1 MNITEN
7 IEKKKWLK
15 WLPANKTLLLIFLL
29 YISILFLYYS
39 GSGTFFLSIIHR
51 YLSDSI
57 FSFISLIFCSSSS
70 RARVSPTKTILLWN
84 TLFGDKSFTLRHGL
98 TFRQIEVIFKLQQIF
113 SDLWILKSLKF

>member
-39 GSGTFFLSIIHR
+39 GSGTFFLSIIPR
-51 YLSDSI
+51 YSSDSI